1 MNLPIDQRNTLM
13 HIKSNAKRLTQAIA
27 IPMLLLSSLSF
38 AQNDNILVMDD
49 AKVFAEFNDNL
60 PFVTNYF
67 SPSSEE
73 DILAFY
79 LTAYGEPINQERK
92 RGRLTSHYYYN
103 EQDIRVV
110 ISTQNKLQQ
119 VDILLNK

>member
-1 MNLPIDQRNTLM
+1 M

-38 AQNDNILVMDD
+38 AQNDNILVMDN
-49 AKVFAEFNDNL
+49 AKVFAEFNDKL

-73 DILAFY
+73 EILEFY

-92 RGRLTSHYYYN
+92 RGRLTSHYFYN